1 MVNILYI
8 LFQVSCIILLMLLSK
23 NPVVMTGNNSFI
35 DISDLSD
42 FSPKKVKAFKIS
54 KTKNPLS
61 LEVMEELKNKIL
73 IRKTS
78 EFKDLEEKVK
88 FNNWLSR
95 NNFDNIVSIKKGVIL
110 DLNSVNFNNI
120 KSSEKFMKNIK
131 FIEKRCFEK
140 SLILFIIGE
149 RRTYEFIKEL
159 KYFNKLNYISPYN
172 YSKSYFW
179 STPSKLSIGK
189 YKLVPCNV
197 SINDMISDISN
208 QYGILL
214 NDLVILNFNNIYE
227 GVNYNITHNVIQ

>member
-1 MVNILYI
+1 
-8 LFQVSCIILLMLLSK
+8 MLLSK
-23 NPVVMTGNNSFI
+23 NPAVMTGNSVINVS
-35 DISDLSD
+35 DISNY
-42 FSPKKVKAFKIS
+42 SPKKVKAFRITKS
-54 KTKNPLS
+54 KNPLS

-73 IRKTS
+73 TRKAS
-78 EFKDLEEKVK
+78 EFKDLEDKVK
-88 FNNWLSR
+88 FNNWINR
-95 NNFDNIVSIKKGVIL
+95 NNFDSIVNTKKGIIL
-110 DLNSVNFNNI
+110 DLNSVNFSNNESF
-120 KSSEKFMKNIK
+120 KKFIENIK
-131 FIEKRCFEK
+131 FIERRCFEK
-140 SLILFIIGE
+140 SVILFIIGE
-149 RRTYEFIKEL
+149 EKTYDFISDL

-189 YKLVPCNV
+189 SKNVPCNV

>member
-8 LFQVSCIILLMLLSK
+8 LFQVSCIILLIFIIKKST
-23 NPVVMTGNNSFI
+23 VMTGNSVINVS
-35 DISDLSD
+35 DISNY
-42 FSPKKVKAFKIS
+42 SPEKVKAFRITKS
-54 KTKNPLS
+54 KTPLS

-73 IRKTS
+73 TRKAS
-78 EFKDLEEKVK
+78 EFKDLEDKVK
-88 FNNWLSR
+88 FNNWINR
-95 NNFDNIVSIKKGVIL
+95 NNFDSIINTKKGIL
-110 DLNSVNFNNI
+110 DSVNFSDI
-120 KSSEKFMKNIK
+120 ESFKKIIENIK
-131 FIEKRCFEK
+131 FIERRCFEK
-140 SLILFIIGE
+140 SVILFIIGE
-149 RRTYEFIKEL
+149 EKTYDFISDL

-189 YKLVPCNV
+189 SKNVPCNV

-227 GVNYNITHNVIQ
+227 GVNYSITHNVIQ